1 MYTVKT
7 TNQFDKNLRL
17 MKKRGYDIALLT
29 DVVKKLANGEI
40 LPPHFRDHALTGN
53 WNSYRELHIK
63 PDWLLIYRYEKNV
76 LILTLTATGTHSDL
90 FGK

>member
-29 DVVKKLANGEI
+29 LQ
-40 LPPHFRDHALTGN
+40 
-53 WNSYRELHIK
+53 
-63 PDWLLIYRYEKNV
+63 NV
-76 LILTLTATGTHSDL
+76 LIYISTNNVGGFPLLYAISKTMLNKSKSRYSCIVPDVRQNAFRFSPLSVMLTMGLSIL
-90 FGK
+90 